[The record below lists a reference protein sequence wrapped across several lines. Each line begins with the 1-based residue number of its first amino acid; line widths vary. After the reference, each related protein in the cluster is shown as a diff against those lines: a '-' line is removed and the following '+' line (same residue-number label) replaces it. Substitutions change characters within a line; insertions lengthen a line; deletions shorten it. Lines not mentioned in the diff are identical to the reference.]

1 MAALAK
7 HYIKEWEE
15 NPDLFAFELTC
26 QYNGLAALR
35 VAQMAANRFY
45 FQMPKVVVNRRQWG
59 KSTCL
64 GTVHPGQNL
73 HSAPQAVIS
82 MRGGF
87 TAGEFLHEL
96 AHAWC
101 FWVVGDHDHGETFR
115 YYCDRLF
122 FWFRL
127 EEQAQAAFFP

>member
-1 MAALAK
+1 MASLKRIAK

-15 NPDLFAFELTC
+15 NPDLFAFDLTC

-35 VAQMAANRFY
+35 VAKMASDRFG
-45 FQMPKVVVNRRQWG
+45 FPMPVVEKNLRQWS

-64 GTVHPGQNL
+64 GKREEGDEGPCLIT
-73 HSAPQAVIS
+73 

-101 FWVVGDHDHGETFR
+101 FYVVGDHTHGETFR

>member
-1 MAALAK
+1 MAAVEK
-7 HYIKEWEE
+7 HYVQEWED
-15 NPDLFAFELTC
+15 NPDLFAFELSC

-35 VAQMAANRFY
+35 VAKMASERFH
-45 FQMPKVVVNRRQWG
+45 FPMPEVRVNRRQWG

-64 GTVHPGQNL
+64 GTYEEGKPATL
-73 HSAPQAVIS
+73 PSKIS

-96 AHAWC
+96 AHAYT
-101 FWVVGDHDHGETFR
+101 FATIGDHDHGEAFR
-115 YYCDRLF
+115 YHRERLF